1 VLTKKGHNRFV
12 SHQTES
18 INYNSEM
25 SDWVAENEKEYLSK
39 AVNFASN
46 INELVKIR
54 KNLRKKTN
62 RLPAFNNFTFAEE
75 FDKLLWKTWHEFI
88 KYNK

>member
-1 VLTKKGHNRFV
+1 
-12 SHQTES
+12 
-18 INYNSEM
+18 M